1 MRARTAVAYGQSMH
15 GTEWIVDAQGC
26 SAHSLRSMIAL
37 EELFE
42 RIIADLGLRTVGQTR
57 WHQFPGTGGI
67 TGLCLLS
74 ESHLACHTFPEFG
87 SLCLN
92 LFCCVPRRRWDFES
106 HLLRLF
112 AAQSV
117 LVREVNREY
126 STPGH
131 LETHAATGG
140 EP

>member
-1 MRARTAVAYGQSMH
+1 MY

-26 SAHSLRSMIAL
+26 GAQSLRSL
-37 EELFE
+37 DKLDELF
-42 RIIADLGLRTVGQTR
+42 RQIISDLDLRTIGETR
-57 WHQFPGTGGI
+57 WHQFPDTAGI

-92 LFCCVPRRRWDFES
+92 LFCCVPRPRWGFEF
-106 HLLRLF
+106 HLSRLF

-117 LVREVNREY
+117 LVRQVNREY
-126 STPGH
+126 STAGQA
-131 LETHAATGG
+131 ETLGAVRG
-140 EP
+140 ER